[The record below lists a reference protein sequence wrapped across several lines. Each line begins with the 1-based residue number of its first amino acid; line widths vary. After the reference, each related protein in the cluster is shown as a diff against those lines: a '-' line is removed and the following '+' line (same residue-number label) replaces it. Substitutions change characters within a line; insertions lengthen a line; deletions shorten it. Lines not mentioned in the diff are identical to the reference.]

1 MLEILKKKKEEL
13 LMEKSMN
20 EAYQAY
26 IYIMNRET
34 NIHNIYAGKIIT
46 KPSTE
51 EMMLNNLKKMCFLRG
66 EKVEIIRESDCSYLI
81 LINGTTKDGINYT
94 YTVTKKDISSE
105 VLSKLKELVE
115 LDASSISVKYVSINF
130 VPSYT
135 FNINVPVVEIT
146 NDNVKT
152 LHE

>member
-1 MLEILKKKKEEL
+1 MNRTCKELIPFDDFVPFKDYPLKKDLNNNEIDKLYKQVINDLNLPKKYIDNLKEKRILK
-13 LMEKSMN
+13 
-20 EAYQAY
+20 EA
-26 IYIMNRET
+26 
-34 NIHNIYAGKIIT
+34 
-46 KPSTE
+46 
-51 EMMLNNLKKMCFLRG
+51 LNLYNN
-66 EKVEIIRESDCSYLI
+66 I

-94 YTVTKKDISSE
+94 YIVTKKDISSE

-115 LDASSISVKYVSINF
+115 LDESSISVKYVSINF

>member
-1 MLEILKKKKEEL
+1 MNLSGIIDNLKEKRILKD
-13 LMEKSMN
+13 
-20 EAYQAY
+20 A
-26 IYIMNRET
+26 
-34 NIHNIYAGKIIT
+34 
-46 KPSTE
+46 
-51 EMMLNNLKKMCFLRG
+51 LNLYNN
-66 EKVEIIRESDCSYLI
+66 I

-115 LDASSISVKYVSINF
+115 LDESSISVKYVSVNF

>member
-1 MLEILKKKKEEL
+1 MNLSGIIDNLKEKRILK
-13 LMEKSMN
+13 
-20 EAYQAY
+20 EA
-26 IYIMNRET
+26 
-34 NIHNIYAGKIIT
+34 
-46 KPSTE
+46 
-51 EMMLNNLKKMCFLRG
+51 LNLYNN
-66 EKVEIIRESDCSYLI
+66 I

-115 LDASSISVKYVSINF
+115 LDSSSISVKYVCINF

-135 FNINVPVVEIT
+135 FNINVPVVELT

>member
-1 MLEILKKKKEEL
+1 MNLSGIIDNLKEKRILK
-13 LMEKSMN
+13 
-20 EAYQAY
+20 EA
-26 IYIMNRET
+26 
-34 NIHNIYAGKIIT
+34 
-46 KPSTE
+46 
-51 EMMLNNLKKMCFLRG
+51 LKLYN
-66 EKVEIIRESDCSYLI
+66 DI

-115 LDASSISVKYVSINF
+115 LDESSISVKYVSINF

-135 FNINVPVVEIT
+135 FNINVPVEIT

>member
-1 MLEILKKKKEEL
+1 MNLSGIIDNLKEKRILK
-13 LMEKSMN
+13 
-20 EAYQAY
+20 EA
-26 IYIMNRET
+26 
-34 NIHNIYAGKIIT
+34 
-46 KPSTE
+46 
-51 EMMLNNLKKMCFLRG
+51 LNLYNN
-66 EKVEIIRESDCSYLI
+66 I

-94 YTVTKKDISSE
+94 YTVAKKDISSE

-115 LDASSISVKYVSINF
+115 LDESSISVKYVSINF

>member
-1 MLEILKKKKEEL
+1 MNLSGIIDNLKEKRILK
-13 LMEKSMN
+13 
-20 EAYQAY
+20 EA
-26 IYIMNRET
+26 
-34 NIHNIYAGKIIT
+34 
-46 KPSTE
+46 
-51 EMMLNNLKKMCFLRG
+51 LNLYNN
-66 EKVEIIRESDCSYLI
+66 I

-94 YTVTKKDISSE
+94 YKVTKKDISSE

-115 LDASSISVKYVSINF
+115 LDESSISVKYVSINF

>member
-1 MLEILKKKKEEL
+1 MNLSGIIDNLKEKRILKD
-13 LMEKSMN
+13 
-20 EAYQAY
+20 A
-26 IYIMNRET
+26 
-34 NIHNIYAGKIIT
+34 
-46 KPSTE
+46 
-51 EMMLNNLKKMCFLRG
+51 LNLYNN
-66 EKVEIIRESDCSYLI
+66 I

-94 YTVTKKDISSE
+94 YTVTKKEISSE

-135 FNINVPVVEIT
+135 FNISVPVVEIT

>member
-1 MLEILKKKKEEL
+1 
-13 LMEKSMN
+13 MN
-20 EAYQAY
+20 LS
-26 IYIMNRET
+26 
-34 NIHNIYAGKIIT
+34 GIID
-46 KPSTE
+46 
-51 EMMLNNLKKMCFLRG
+51 NLK
-66 EKVEIIRESDCSYLI
+66 EKRILEEALNLYNNI

-94 YTVTKKDISSE
+94 YIVTKKDISSE

-115 LDASSISVKYVSINF
+115 LDESSISVKYVSINF

>member
-1 MLEILKKKKEEL
+1 MNLSGIIDNLKEKRILK
-13 LMEKSMN
+13 
-20 EAYQAY
+20 EA
-26 IYIMNRET
+26 
-34 NIHNIYAGKIIT
+34 
-46 KPSTE
+46 
-51 EMMLNNLKKMCFLRG
+51 LNLYN
-66 EKVEIIRESDCSYLI
+66 DI

-115 LDASSISVKYVSINF
+115 LDSSSISVKYASINF

-146 NDNVKT
+146 NDNVKA

>member
-1 MLEILKKKKEEL
+1 MNLSGIIDNLKEKRILK
-13 LMEKSMN
+13 
-20 EAYQAY
+20 EA
-26 IYIMNRET
+26 
-34 NIHNIYAGKIIT
+34 
-46 KPSTE
+46 
-51 EMMLNNLKKMCFLRG
+51 LNLYNN
-66 EKVEIIRESDCSYLI
+66 I

-94 YTVTKKDISSE
+94 YTVTKKEISSE

-135 FNINVPVVEIT
+135 FNINVSVVEIT

>member
-1 MLEILKKKKEEL
+1 MNLSGIIDNLKEKRILK
-13 LMEKSMN
+13 
-20 EAYQAY
+20 EA
-26 IYIMNRET
+26 
-34 NIHNIYAGKIIT
+34 
-46 KPSTE
+46 
-51 EMMLNNLKKMCFLRG
+51 LNLYNN
-66 EKVEIIRESDCSYLI
+66 I

-94 YTVTKKDISSE
+94 YIVVKKDISSE

-115 LDASSISVKYVSINF
+115 LDESSISVKYVSINF

>member
-1 MLEILKKKKEEL
+1 MNLSGIIDNLKEKRILK
-13 LMEKSMN
+13 
-20 EAYQAY
+20 EA
-26 IYIMNRET
+26 
-34 NIHNIYAGKIIT
+34 
-46 KPSTE
+46 
-51 EMMLNNLKKMCFLRG
+51 LNLYNN
-66 EKVEIIRESDCSYLI
+66 I

-94 YTVTKKDISSE
+94 YTVTKKEISSE

-115 LDASSISVKYVSINF
+115 LDESSISVKYVSINF
-130 VPSYT
+130 VSSYT

>member
-1 MLEILKKKKEEL
+1 MNLSGIIDNLKEKRILK
-13 LMEKSMN
+13 
-20 EAYQAY
+20 EA
-26 IYIMNRET
+26 
-34 NIHNIYAGKIIT
+34 
-46 KPSTE
+46 
-51 EMMLNNLKKMCFLRG
+51 LNLYN
-66 EKVEIIRESDCSYLI
+66 DI

-94 YTVTKKDISSE
+94 YTVTKKEISSE

-115 LDASSISVKYVSINF
+115 LDESSISVKYVSINF
-130 VPSYT
+130 VSSYT

>member
-1 MLEILKKKKEEL
+1 
-13 LMEKSMN
+13 MN
-20 EAYQAY
+20 LSV
-26 IYIMNRET
+26 
-34 NIHNIYAGKIIT
+34 II
-46 KPSTE
+46 
-51 EMMLNNLKKMCFLRG
+51 NNLK
-66 EKVEIIRESDCSYLI
+66 EKRILKEALNLYNNI

-94 YTVTKKDISSE
+94 YTVVKRNISSE

-115 LDASSISVKYVSINF
+115 LDASSISVKYVSVNF

>member
-1 MLEILKKKKEEL
+1 
-13 LMEKSMN
+13 MN
-20 EAYQAY
+20 LSV
-26 IYIMNRET
+26 
-34 NIHNIYAGKIIT
+34 II
-46 KPSTE
+46 
-51 EMMLNNLKKMCFLRG
+51 NNLK
-66 EKVEIIRESDCSYLI
+66 EKRILKEALNLYNNI

-115 LDASSISVKYVSINF
+115 LDESSISVKYVSINF